1 MESNTGNGKSTR
13 KGVKP
18 TLLVGVKMILWIL
31 MGIRMTPSGSYL
43 GRVSKRLLLLQG
55 GFKMTPFGSLSWR
68 ENILGF
74 SKYAH
79 LWSFS
84 VIPQGMV
91 GLISLSFELEL
102 GQMTSTH
109 C

>member
-18 TLLVGVKMILWIL
+18 TLL
-31 MGIRMTPSGSYL
+31 
-43 GRVSKRLLLLQG
+43 LLLLQG

-68 ENILGF
+68 ENIFVF
-74 SKYAH
+74 SKYDH

-84 VIPQGMV
+84 VIPQWMV
-91 GLISLSFELEL
+91 GLISLCFELEL